1 MPFDRPCSLNILQIC
16 VTIQKTTAIIH
27 NDIPKN
33 TYATRH
39 FTDIYFKN
47 HYLSSTHASHVHM
60 ALNNAVQCFTS
71 VTVVQVGKL
80 VPFVV
85 LNETQERTFDVWS
98 HLNDKLL
105 ISIQGKAWCDEGDV
119 KCPAERRYCV
129 HWLLVIKSKNS
140 INSPWE
146 LRTDWK

>member
-1 MPFDRPCSLNILQIC
+1 MPFDRLCSLNILKIY
-16 VTIQKTTAIIH
+16 VSIQKTTAIIH

-33 TYATRH
+33 TCYTTRH

-47 HYLSSTHASHVHM
+47 QYLSSTHASHVRM
-60 ALNNAVQCFTS
+60 VLNNAVQCFTS

-85 LNETQERTFDVWS
+85 LNEAQERTFDVWS

-105 ISIQGKAWCDEGDV
+105 ICVQGKAWRDEGDV
-119 KCPAERRYCV
+119 KCPAE
-129 HWLLVIKSKNS
+129 
-140 INSPWE
+140 
-146 LRTDWK
+146 

>member
-1 MPFDRPCSLNILQIC
+1 MASSISDDLDKITKLSHSQDTHWVLLKSKSIISLQ
-16 VTIQKTTAIIH
+16 
-27 NDIPKN
+27 P
-33 TYATRH
+33 
-39 FTDIYFKN
+39 
-47 HYLSSTHASHVHM
+47 THLIVHM
-60 ALNNAVQCFTS
+60 VLNNAVQCFTS

-129 HWLLVIKSKNS
+129 NWLLVIKSKNS

-146 LRTDWK
+146 LRTDWKKKNRLESDRKL